1 MNLFDYYKL
10 STMSGSGSYYDIGE
24 TYYDAAET
32 IYYDAGET
40 IIGSG
45 SGNGSGNGSGS
56 NNYKYSL
63 LSILL
68 ALSPLILVGTACII
82 FVIIIPLVNEIIRK
96 YKNIKYK
103 YKIYFE
109 ERNNPTP
116 IKNNKLSQHFIK
128 KCNKTNIKTNKKS
141 LDCSICLDDINIE
154 DYKKT
159 PNDLIFLNCSHVF
172 HTDCIQSWTTS
183 QVKIG
188 RGVNCPLCRDNIIEI
203 PKIIYR
209 SYSDASD
216 ASDASDDSVAS
227 YWND

>member
-1 MNLFDYYKL
+1 MINYHMSESELYYKMVD
-10 STMSGSGSYYDIGE
+10 SINDYGYS
-24 TYYDAAET
+24 
-32 IYYDAGET
+32 
-40 IIGSG
+40 GSG
-45 SGNGSGNGSGS
+45 SGNGNGSGS
-56 NNYKYSL
+56 GNGDYKKSL

-128 KCNKTNIKTNKKS
+128 KCNKTNMNYDKKS
-141 LDCSICLDDINIE
+141 LDCSICLDEINIE
-154 DYKKT
+154 DYKTK
-159 PNDLIFLNCSHVF
+159 PNDLLFLNCSHVF
-172 HTDCIQSWTTS
+172 HTNCIQSWTSS

-188 RGVNCPLCRDNIIEI
+188 RGVNCPLCRDHIVMDI

-209 SYSDASD
+209 NNSVS
-216 ASDASDDSVAS
+216 SDDSVAS

>member
-24 TYYDAAET
+24 TYYDDGES

-45 SGNGSGNGSGS
+45 SGNGSGS
-56 NNYKYSL
+56 NNYKNSL

-82 FVIIIPLVNEIIRK
+82 FVIIIPLVDELIRK
-96 YKNIKYK
+96 YKNIKYNCIRK
-103 YKIYFE
+103 YTIYIE
-109 ERNNPTP
+109 EKKNPPP
-116 IKNNKLSQHFIK
+116 IKNNKLSDNFIK
-128 KCNKTNIKTNKKS
+128 QCNKTNIQTNKKS
-141 LDCSICLDDINIE
+141 LDCSICLEEINIE
-154 DYKKT
+154 DYKTK
-159 PNDLIFLNCSHVF
+159 PNDLIFINCGHVF
-172 HTDCIQSWTTS
+172 HTDCLQSWTTS

-188 RGVNCPLCRDNIIEI
+188 RGVNCPLCRDHIVMDI

-209 SYSDASD
+209 SNSDASD
-216 ASDASDDSVAS
+216 ATDATDAS